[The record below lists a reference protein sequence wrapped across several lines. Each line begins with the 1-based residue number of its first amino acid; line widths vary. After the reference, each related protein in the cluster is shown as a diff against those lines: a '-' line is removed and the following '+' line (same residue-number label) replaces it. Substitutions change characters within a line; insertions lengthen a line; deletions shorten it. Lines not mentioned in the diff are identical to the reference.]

1 MKTYPSDMSRQEIL
15 RAAINDELKRHGLSL
30 LELKRTSPQTDA
42 CLRDIRRRTI
52 NSLTLD
58 DLAGWLNVNPSRL
71 SKLQGR

>member
-1 MKTYPSDMSRQEIL
+1 MSRQEIL
-15 RAAINDELKRHGLSL
+15 RAAINAELKRPGLSM
-30 LELKRTSPQTDA
+30 LELKRTSQKTDA

-58 DLAGWLNVNPSRL
+58 DLAGWLNVNPRRL